1 MTSLML
7 AETRTAPARVAA
19 MLAQDADAYAAL
31 AAELRLRDPAFVVT
45 VARGSSDHAALYLAS
60 LAGIVAGRITASLPP
75 SLVTRYGAQL
85 GFERAFAVS
94 LSQSGASP
102 DIVSTLEAARAGGA
116 VTAAIVNQPGS
127 PLARAAA
134 HCLPQHAGAEQSV
147 AATKSVIATLAAA
160 ARLVATWVQ
169 DRALLAALAE
179 LPERLEAALDC
190 DWTPALGE
198 LEQATALYV
207 VGRGPGLGIAA
218 ETALKL
224 KETSGVLAEAL
235 SAAEIQ
241 HGPKAVIGPG
251 FPILAYG
258 LDDPGGHD
266 SRTFAA
272 DLVGAGARVMLAG
285 HAASVP
291 GAIHLPLP
299 PPLHPLLDPIV
310 ALLAFYPLAEALAR
324 RRGRDPDRPPGL
336 LKVTRTF

>member
-1 MTSLML
+1 ML

-19 MLAQDADAYAAL
+19 MLEQDGDAYAAL

-75 SLVTRYGAQL
+75 SLVTRYGAVL
-85 GFERAFAVS
+85 GFERAFVVS

-102 DIVSTLEAARAGGA
+102 DIVRTLEAAHTGGA
-116 VTAAIVNQPGS
+116 VTAAIVNQPDS
-127 PLARAAA
+127 PLARTVA
-134 HCLPQHAGAEQSV
+134 HFLPQHAGPEQSV
-147 AATKSVIATLAAA
+147 AATKSVIATLAAS
-160 ARLVATWVQ
+160 ARLVATWGQ
-169 DRALLAALAE
+169 DAALLNALAR
-179 LPERLEAALDC
+179 LPDRLEAALRC
-190 DWTPALGE
+190 DWTPALAE
-198 LEQATALYV
+198 LEQASSLYV
-207 VGRGPGLGIAA
+207 VGRGPGLGVAA

-258 LDDPGGHD
+258 LDDPGGQD
-266 SRTFAA
+266 SRAFAT
-272 DLVGAGARVMLAG
+272 DLAGAGARVMVAS
-285 HAASVP
+285 HAPAVP
-291 GAIHLPLP
+291 DALHLPLP

-324 RRGRDPDRPPGL
+324 NRGRDPDRPPGL

>member
-1 MTSLML
+1 VTSLML
-7 AETRTAPARVAA
+7 EETRSAPARVADL
-19 MLAQDADAYAAL
+19 LASEGDAYEAL

-60 LAGIVAGRITASLPP
+60 VVGILAGRVTASLPP
-75 SLVTRYGAQL
+75 SLVTRYQATLSFQGA
-85 GFERAFAVS
+85 FVVS

-102 DIVSTLEAARAGGA
+102 DIVRTLEAARAGGA
-116 VTAAIVNQPGS
+116 ITAAIVNQPDS
-127 PLARAAA
+127 PLARAAL
-134 HCLPQHAGAEQSV
+134 HPLPQHAGPERSV
-147 AATKSVIATLAAA
+147 AATKSVIATLAAC
-160 ARLVATWVQ
+160 ARLVATWRQ
-169 DRALLAALAE
+169 DRHLLAALAQ
-179 LPERLEAALDC
+179 LPDRLEAALQC
-190 DWTPALGE
+190 DWSPALSL
-198 LEQATALYV
+198 LEHASSLYV

-251 FPILAYG
+251 FPVLAYG
-258 LDDPGGHD
+258 LADPGGD
-266 SRTFAA
+266 DARSFAA
-272 DLVGAGARVMLAG
+272 ELASVGAQVMVASSMPADGAAL
-285 HAASVP
+285 
-291 GAIHLPLP
+291 HLPLP
-299 PPLHPLLDPIV
+299 APLHPLLDPIV